1 MSIQPAVPRVANVT
15 RFFRALHMIESYR
28 LNYPQAQAQV
38 FLEEMRETVRTSA
51 ATSEEREMFASVQEM
66 YDWVIAEENA
76 RRSGEHEPLKAEASK
91 TTTEDDKEDE
101 DPDKTVDLTSPESK
115 SLPQDPPADA
125 DA

>member
-1 MSIQPAVPRVANVT
+1 MFHDTIVTQMLRTVPISAQVAFGYAQKSTLLPFVINYFMSIQPAVPRVANVT

-66 YDWVIAEENA
+66 YD
-76 RRSGEHEPLKAEASK
+76 
-91 TTTEDDKEDE
+91 
-101 DPDKTVDLTSPESK
+101 
-115 SLPQDPPADA
+115 
-125 DA
+125 